1 MAYKLEKIDQTH
13 ARKIETQE
21 VTSVIDIESL
31 RQRKKE
37 TKSEIDIKNQ
47 EHEQEVARLKND
59 LAQINEVLSEFEK
72 LP

>member
-21 VTSVIDIESL
+21 VTSVVDIEQM
-31 RQRKKE
+31 RQH
-37 TKSEIDIKNQ
+37 KSEIESQITAKNQ
-47 EHEQEVARLKND
+47 EHENEVARLQTELD
-59 LAQINEVLSEFEK
+59 QINEVLNEFDQ

>member
-21 VTSVIDIESL
+21 VTSVVDIEQM
-31 RQRKKE
+31 RQH
-37 TKSEIDIKNQ
+37 KSEIESQITTKNQ
-47 EHEQEVARLKND
+47 EHENEVARLQTELD
-59 LAQINEVLSEFEK
+59 QISEVLNEFDQ